1 MAESPGLMLGEGTVL
16 TEGQV
21 KKVVKAGVR
30 FFVSPGFDVKVVD
43 WCLAAK
49 VRAIMQ
55 QMREKQ
61 SVSALTTSCTRHHYF

>member
-1 MAESPGLMLGEGTVL
+1 MLGEGTVL

-21 KKVVKAGVR
+21 KKGVKAGAR
-30 FFVSPGFDVKVVD
+30 FFVSPGFDAKVVD
-43 WCLAAK
+43 WCLAAE

-61 SVSALTTSCTRHHYF
+61 PVSALTTSCARQCQPNLAGEGP